1 MKRLS
6 VQEALQILEV
16 QSDTPWEEIRSSY
29 RDRVRSVHPDINE
42 GHDGDTLVISL
53 NAAYATLVAAT
64 SSGKEPL
71 PVEEIISEVEPDA
84 RSVVRFSDDDD
95 PFGLILDTSH
105 DVGDVIYVSEDEGL
119 VQVLIDA
126 GKRTESILLIQL
138 DNKVMPIQV
147 LFTLELQSGDQ
158 PLDITELVSKFGY
171 FEAI

>member
-1 MKRLS
+1 
-6 VQEALQILEV
+6 
-16 QSDTPWEEIRSSY
+16 
-29 RDRVRSVHPDINE
+29 VHPDINE

-64 SSGKEPL
+64 KSGKEPL
-71 PVEEIISEVEPDA
+71 PVEEISSEVEADA
-84 RSVVRFSDDDD
+84 RSVVRFSDNDDD
-95 PFGLILDTSH
+95 PFDLILDTSH

-138 DNKVMPIQV
+138 DNNVMPIQV

-158 PLDITELVSKFGY
+158 PLDITEVVSKFGY